1 MKKSFDVVVIGTGEA
16 GSNAASHCRA
26 GGWEVAIVDSRAFGG
41 TCGLRGC
48 DPKKVL
54 VGAAEVLDWERRMQ
68 GKGLADGSRIEW
80 PALIRFK
87 RSFTDPFPK
96 AREDGFLKAG
106 IKTFHG
112 RARFVGATSVQ
123 VGDEVLEGKHVIIAT
138 GAWPARLNIPGEEHL
153 TRSDQF
159 LELDELPKR
168 LVFIGGGYI
177 AFEFSHVAAR
187 AGSQATILHQGERP
201 LEHFDPDLVARLV
214 ERTRGLGI
222 DMRTSTTAVEVQ
234 GSPGHFN
241 VIASTGSKT
250 ETFEA
255 DMVIHAAG
263 RVPELADLNLVA
275 AHVDFDRHGVAVNQH
290 LQSVSN
296 PAVYAAGDAAN
307 SGALPETP
315 LADYE
320 GRLVARNLTE
330 GNKHT
335 ADFRGMASVVFT
347 IPSLA
352 RVGLT
357 EEDARRQGLTFDV
370 NQGDTSSWYSARRV
384 AETASGYKVLLER
397 GNGRILGAHLLGP
410 EADELANIFVLA
422 IRAGIDAD
430 ILKESLFVYPTQA
443 SNVRWMV

>member
-1 MKKSFDVVVIGTGEA
+1 MKKSFDLIVIGTGEA
-16 GSNAASHCRA
+16 GSSVATRCRA
-26 GGWEVAIVDSRAFGG
+26 AGWQVAIIDSRAFGG

-54 VGAAEVLDWERRMQ
+54 VGVAEIIDRERRMQ
-68 GKGLADGSRIEW
+68 SKGIAQGSRIEW

-96 AREDGFLKAG
+96 AREDGFTKAG
-106 IKTFHG
+106 IETFHG
-112 RARFVGATSVQ
+112 RACFVGTTSVQ
-123 VGDEVLEGKHVIIAT
+123 VGDDVLDAKHVAIAT
-138 GAWPARLNIPGEEHL
+138 GAWPAKLNIPGEEHL

-159 LELDELPKR
+159 LELNELPRR
-168 LVFIGGGYI
+168 LIFIGGGYI

-187 AGSQATILHQGERP
+187 AGSRVTILHQGERP
-201 LEHFDPDLVARLV
+201 LEHFDSDLVARLV
-214 ERTRGLGI
+214 ERTRALGI
-222 DMRTSTTAVEVQ
+222 DVRTKIKAIEVQ
-234 GSPGHFN
+234 GSPGKLT
-241 VIASTGSKT
+241 VIASTDSKT

-255 DMVIHAAG
+255 EAVVHAAG
-263 RVPELADLNLVA
+263 RAPELADLNLPA
-275 AHVDFDRHGVAVNQH
+275 ANVEFDRRGVKVNPY

-307 SGALPETP
+307 SGGLPETP

-320 GRLVARNLTE
+320 GSLAARNLLE

-335 ADFRGMASVVFT
+335 ADFHGMASVVFT
-347 IPSLA
+347 IPPLA

-357 EEDARRQGLTFDV
+357 EEEARQHGLAV
-370 NQGDTSSWYSARRV
+370 EVKRGDTSSWYSARRV
-384 AETASGYKVLLER
+384 AEPASGYKILLDKR
-397 GNGRILGAHLLGP
+397 TGHIAGAHLLGP

-422 IRAGIDAD
+422 IRAGIAPG

-443 SNVRWMV
+443 SNIQWMV